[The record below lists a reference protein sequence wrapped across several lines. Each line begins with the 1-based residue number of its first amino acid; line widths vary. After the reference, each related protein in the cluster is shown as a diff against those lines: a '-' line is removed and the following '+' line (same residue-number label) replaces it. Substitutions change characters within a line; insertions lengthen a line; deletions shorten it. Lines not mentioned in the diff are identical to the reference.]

1 MGSDQTGQAPTDEE
15 AMDVIIAVYQLL
27 MTAKQKPFTTKS
39 DMARAAA
46 DIVALCA
53 SEQLLSTMM
62 PDGHF
67 TNIWMITEDG
77 QQWLEGATDALAP
90 RH

>member
-1 MGSDQTGQAPTDEE
+1 MGSDQTGQPPTDEE
-15 AMDVIIAVYQLL
+15 VMDVIIAVYQLL
-27 MTAKQKPFTTKS
+27 MAAKQKPFTTKS

-46 DIVALCA
+46 DVVALCA

-67 TNIWMITEDG
+67 TNV
-77 QQWLEGATDALAP
+77 
-90 RH
+90 